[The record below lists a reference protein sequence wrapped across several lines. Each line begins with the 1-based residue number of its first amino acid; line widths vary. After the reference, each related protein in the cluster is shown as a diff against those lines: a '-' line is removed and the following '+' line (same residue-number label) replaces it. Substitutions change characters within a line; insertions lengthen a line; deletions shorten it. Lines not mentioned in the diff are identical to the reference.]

1 MASYEGA
8 YFIKPVEI
16 NNLLLLSIYALG
28 FSSMT
33 IENFIFLLY
42 SFASQI
48 RSIMFSVNSWVS

>member
-33 IENFIFLLY
+33 IEKFIFLLY